1 MRPTP
6 FRLPTWDVRQYFRS
20 SSSGSLLIGSRNPSL
35 SLQWQSFVP
44 FPARRCFVRNAR
56 RLGTPLHQLV
66 HLSPKRKSSE
76 DNYQRH
82 FYRHDRL
89 PLFFVTASKCQDLFR
104 GNMCRLRVA
113 PLSRRSH
120 AGGLVRPRQ
129 IFARQRQCG
138 RAAGKPQD
146 LKQGTIV
153 ELENNP
159 TELSKAR

>member
-1 MRPTP
+1 
-6 FRLPTWDVRQYFRS
+6 LGRS
-20 SSSGSLLIGSRNPSL
+20 PSLLIGSRNPSL
-35 SLQWQSFVP
+35 SLQRQSFVP
-44 FPARRCFVRNAR
+44 FPARRYFVRNAR

-66 HLSPKRKSSE
+66 HLSPKRKSAE
-76 DNYQRH
+76 DDYQRH

-89 PLFFVTASKCQDLFR
+89 PLFSLPHRNVGTCSGARCV
-104 GNMCRLRVA
+104 GLRVA
-113 PLSRRSH
+113 PVSRRSH

-146 LKQGTIV
+146 LKQATIV